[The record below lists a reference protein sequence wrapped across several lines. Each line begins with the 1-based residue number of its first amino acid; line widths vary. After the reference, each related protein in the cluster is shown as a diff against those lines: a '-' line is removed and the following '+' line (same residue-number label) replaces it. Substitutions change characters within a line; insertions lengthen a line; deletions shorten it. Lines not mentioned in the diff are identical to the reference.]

1 MERWVEY
8 YIDLYF
14 IQNIVIVLVLDVIEC
29 LLIMDEFDV
38 ELILEELSKV
48 IDNLVLGKVFGND
61 GIFLDLFKQCKS
73 FLLLFLYKVLCECWE
88 DGSVL

>member
-1 MERWVEY
+1 M
-8 YIDLYF
+8 
-14 IQNIVIVLVLDVIEC
+14 IVLVLDVIEC

-61 GIFLDLFKQCKS
+61 GIFLDLFK
-73 FLLLFLYKVLCECWE
+73 
-88 DGSVL
+88 